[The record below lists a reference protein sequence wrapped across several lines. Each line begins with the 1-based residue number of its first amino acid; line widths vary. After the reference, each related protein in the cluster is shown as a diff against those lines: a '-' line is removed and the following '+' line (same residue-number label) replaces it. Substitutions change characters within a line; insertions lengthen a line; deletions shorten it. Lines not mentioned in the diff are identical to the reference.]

1 MFPFFTDNP
10 SIQALVSGI
19 LAFIASILSQ
29 FGVDPALQDTI
40 LSLRE
45 FAGAFFPD
53 PSTGL
58 AMGWAIVVDDLLD
71 LVLRILGL
79 DPLAVRGDH

>member
-19 LAFIASILSQ
+19 LAFIVSILSQ
-29 FGVDPALQDTI
+29 FGVGPTLQDTI
-40 LSLRE
+40 LSLTD

-53 PSTGL
+53 RSTGL
-58 AMGWAIVVDDLLD
+58 ATGWAIVVDDLLD

-79 DPLAVRGDH
+79 DPLAVGGDH